1 LQADNELR
9 NLYVLNLREIDGI
22 LDRVQDRMN
31 PILRP
36 DHQQR
41 LRQMVETKTTS
52 GAMVQHARATPAVN
66 MSHEL
71 RVLPKR
77 MQSAGEELANSISHG
92 IGLCAALIGAPILLL
107 EARRSSP
114 GFFLG
119 TAIFAI
125 TLSMLYL
132 GSTLYHAWPQTR
144 GKSVLRTLDHS
155 AIFLLIAGTYT
166 PFTLGPLRGL
176 WGASILALVWALA
189 IFGVFLKATRGPS
202 RHPKF
207 SMTLY
212 LGTGWLALIA
222 VRPMMLA
229 IPFAALFW
237 LVAGGVAYTAGVL
250 FFVNQR
256 LRYSHFIWHLFVL
269 AGSSCHFLAVLSCCA
284 T

>member
-1 LQADNELR
+1 
-9 NLYVLNLREIDGI
+9 
-22 LDRVQDRMN
+22 
-31 PILRP
+31 
-36 DHQQR
+36 
-41 LRQMVETKTTS
+41 
-52 GAMVQHARATPAVN
+52 
-66 MSHEL
+66 MSDEL
-71 RVLPKR
+71 RVSLKR

-119 TAIFAI
+119 AVIFAV

-176 WGASILALVWALA
+176 WGSSILAVVWALA
-189 IFGVFLKATRGPS
+189 IFGVILKATRGAS
-202 RHPKF
+202 RHPKLG
-207 SMTLY
+207 MTLY

-229 IPFAALFW
+229 IPSAALFW
-237 LVAGGVAYTAGVL
+237 LVAGGVAYTSGVL

-269 AGSSCHFLAVLSCCA
+269 AGSSCHFLAVLSCCG